1 MTQRILRIDASMRK
15 NGSYSRS
22 LADAL
27 IGQLNP
33 KQSNQIIHRD
43 LADGLPFVD
52 ENWINANFTAQA
64 ERTQVQQEYLS
75 LSDRLIEEL
84 KNADQIVVALPIYNF
99 GVPAAFKAWI
109 DLVARSK
116 KTFKYTENGPIGLL
130 ENKNVYVIMT
140 SGGTKL
146 DSELDFISAYLRHIF
161 AFIGL
166 TSLTLIDSTSLGSD
180 VDRVLSKA
188 KEQINS
194 QYRE

>member
-27 IGQLNP
+27 IEQLNP

-64 ERTQVQQEYLS
+64 ERTPVQQAYLS

-84 KNADQIVVALPIYNF
+84 KNADQIIVALPIYNF

-146 DSELDFISAYLRHIF
+146 GSELDFISAYLHHIF